1 MSWVIYLVIAFAGM
15 PVAAYA
21 LLGACR
27 GAQRLAEYRR
37 TAPPAEP
44 VQKLEADL
52 RRLRAELED
61 TENRPGLIA
70 KGHRVRALR
79 AAYLDAL
86 SAACL
91 RLDVPPP
98 PGGDRAS
105 LAEIYRA
112 EEGLR
117 QRGLRFRDQVARLN
131 AGRQRLRPQQC
142 PQVRNVTGWQ
152 LMWIRSRAVG
162 RHAG

>member
-21 LLGACR
+21 LLGAWH
-27 GAQRLAEYRR
+27 GMQRFAEHRR
-37 TAPPAEP
+37 TAPPVES
-44 VQKLEADL
+44 VQELEADL

-61 TENRPGLIA
+61 TENRPGLTA

-86 SAACL
+86 STACL

-98 PGGDRAS
+98 GGDLMRGS
-105 LAEIYRA
+105 DHVRLAEIYRA
-112 EEGLR
+112 EEALR
-117 QRGLRFRDQVARLN
+117 QRGLRVRDPVA
-131 AGRQRLRPQQC
+131 G
-142 PQVRNVTGWQ
+142 
-152 LMWIRSRAVG
+152 
-162 RHAG
+162 

>member
-21 LLGACR
+21 LLGAWH
-27 GAQRLAEYRR
+27 GMQRLAEYRR
-37 TAPPAEP
+37 TAPPVES
-44 VQKLEADL
+44 VQQLEADL

-61 TENRPGLIA
+61 TENRPGLTA

-98 PGGDRAS
+98 PDADLMRGSDHVR

-112 EEGLR
+112 EEALR
-117 QRGLRFRDQVARLN
+117 QRGLSVRDPVA
-131 AGRQRLRPQQC
+131 G
-142 PQVRNVTGWQ
+142 
-152 LMWIRSRAVG
+152 
-162 RHAG
+162 